1 LLTSNIFWTASIYHV
16 LNNCHHRLTGIKTYF
31 NTDFIYS
38 IIRLSADRIQNT
50 AKIPSYVDEV
60 NVREYR
66 REPTKN
72 ENPEKLATLGK
83 QDGEK

>member
-1 LLTSNIFWTASIYHV
+1 MLTEF
-16 LNNCHHRLTGIKTYF
+16 
-31 NTDFIYS
+31 
-38 IIRLSADRIQNT
+38 
-50 AKIPSYVDEV
+50 KIPLKFHPIVDEV

-72 ENPEKLATLGK
+72 ENPEKLARLGK